1 MPLRKPSLA
10 LAMPEDDDEVTDLSK
25 PGARAP
31 PQRQGSFSLSATM
44 TFNQDDIKLAGGK
57 GMVSPV
63 GSSVS
68 QVTLPDLDR
77 KKQLGAGAT
86 SRVYLAVHKKT
97 GVKYALKEL
106 TVMAD
111 KDLRHMAVNELRL
124 AHKASQG
131 DHLIKFID
139 AFFDEG
145 KISIC
150 MEFADAGSFEDVIQR
165 GCGGKPGVPEP
176 MTGLMM
182 LQALQGLMYLHR
194 EMKQMHR
201 DLKPANC
208 MLTRCGRSAGSN
220 PRSVRGLPAA
230 HASAARR

>member
-1 MPLRKPSLA
+1 MVIHLPSHAKPFLRTRTPAHNHWRRGGGTPRARLLDVSLSLPVHTSASMPLRKPSLA

-111 KDLRHMAVNELRL
+111 K
-124 AHKASQG
+124 
-131 DHLIKFID
+131 
-139 AFFDEG
+139 
-145 KISIC
+145 
-150 MEFADAGSFEDVIQR
+150 
-165 GCGGKPGVPEP
+165 
-176 MTGLMM
+176 
-182 LQALQGLMYLHR
+182 
-194 EMKQMHR
+194 
-201 DLKPANC
+201 
-208 MLTRCGRSAGSN
+208 
-220 PRSVRGLPAA
+220 
-230 HASAARR
+230 